1 MIGHDLY
8 VDLEW
13 LPRTPIDF
21 KEQLQKLEKSKNPAE
36 IIRNLANNALN
47 INQTNSLS
55 KSIIRAQRNDVDLTP
70 LVSFSLGVVS
80 NSTISTIVQSLVIT
94 AA

>member
-13 LPRTPIDF
+13 LPRTPVDF
-21 KEQLQKLEKSKNPAE
+21 NEQLQELKKSKNPAE
-36 IIRNLANNALN
+36 IIRKLSSNALN

-55 KSIIRAQRNDVDLTP
+55 KAIIRAQDH
-70 LVSFSLGVVS
+70 
-80 NSTISTIVQSLVIT
+80 
-94 AA
+94 